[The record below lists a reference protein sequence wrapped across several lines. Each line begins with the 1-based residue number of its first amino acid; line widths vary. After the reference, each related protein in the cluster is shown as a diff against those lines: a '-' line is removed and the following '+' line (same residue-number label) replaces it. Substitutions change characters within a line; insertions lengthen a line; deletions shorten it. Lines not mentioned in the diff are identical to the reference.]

1 MISVVIPVYNRQ
13 ATLPRLLGSLE
24 AQTRQPDR
32 IILVDNASTDAT
44 LSILRTWA
52 SSHPNATVITETT
65 PGASAARNAGLALVS
80 TPWVMFFDSDDEMLP
95 THIADFSAAIEA
107 NPDTDIVG
115 RSMILRCL
123 DGSERKL
130 WFTDRRPLFSHIFRT
145 ILATQ
150 RYAART
156 ELIRRAG
163 AWQTD
168 LSIWLDWELGIR
180 LLLQT
185 SRVATVPGPP
195 SVIAYHTRESITGL
209 SYSSR
214 AEAIEKTIASVRP
227 LMATQKQRDWL
238 DARTMILAAQYAREG
253 DNRAAERL
261 KNEILKNTRSPLRQR
276 IIYAHNRIFG
286 RLTFPLAAMLF

>member
-44 LSILRTWA
+44 LSILRIWA

-150 RYAART
+150 RYAVRT

>member
-13 ATLPRLLGSLE
+13 DTLQRLLGSLE
-24 AQTRQPDR
+24 AQTLQPDR
-32 IILVDNASTDAT
+32 IIFVDNASTDAS
-44 LSILRTWA
+44 LSILQTWA

-95 THIADFSAAIEA
+95 SHIADFSAAIEA
-107 NPDTDIVG
+107 NPDADIVG
-115 RSMILRCL
+115 RSMILRGL

-130 WFTDRRPLFSHIFRT
+130 YFTDRRPLFSHIFRT

-150 RYAART
+150 RYAVRT

-163 AWQTD
+163 EWRTD

-180 LLLQT
+180 LLLLT

-214 AEAIEKTIASVRP
+214 ADAIEKAIASVRP
-227 LMATQKQRDWL
+227 LMATRKQRDWL
-238 DARTMILAAQYAREG
+238 DARAMILAAQYAREG
-253 DNRAAERL
+253 DTRAAERL
-261 KNEILKNTRSPLRQR
+261 KNEILKDTRSPLRQR
-276 IIYAHNRIFG
+276 LIYTHNRIFG

>member
-32 IILVDNASTDAT
+32 IILVDNASTDAS

-52 SSHPNATVITETT
+52 AARPNATVITETA

-95 THIADFSAAIEA
+95 THIADFSATIEA

-115 RSMILRCL
+115 RSMILRGL

-130 WFTDRRPLFSHIFRT
+130 YFTDRRPLFSHIFRT

-150 RYAART
+150 RYAVRT

>member
-115 RSMILRCL
+115 RSMILRCI

>member
-150 RYAART
+150 RYAVRT